1 MNNEVINIEEMQRN
15 LEKIKMYYR
24 DIQTVFDK
32 IVAEFEGLNKNYI
45 TDNTSKL
52 IQFCN
57 SLADKYFV
65 MKINQYDNE
74 VILFKTIS
82 KYSNLSQLVAK
93 MFKNLI

>member
-1 MNNEVINIEEMQRN
+1 MNNEVINIEKMQRN

-65 MKINQYDNE
+65 M
-74 VILFKTIS
+74 
-82 KYSNLSQLVAK
+82 
-93 MFKNLI
+93 